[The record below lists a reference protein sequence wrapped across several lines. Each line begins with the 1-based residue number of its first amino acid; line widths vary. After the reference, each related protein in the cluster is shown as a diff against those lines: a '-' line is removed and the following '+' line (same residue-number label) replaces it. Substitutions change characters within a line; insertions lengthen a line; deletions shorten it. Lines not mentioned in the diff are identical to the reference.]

1 MEYLRLHSA
10 WNIHWLDTQYKAWQS
25 APDQTAPDWSHFFR
39 AFTQAEAPH
48 FKRQNST
55 LQGSAPA
62 PLDLKLFKALNSYRH
77 LGHLQAKYNPLVPPK
92 PCRELSLE
100 ALGWSREDLGLGY
113 DGASLGAFPHVSTVH
128 SFLKCLESAYC
139 GSLAYVYTHIEDSKR
154 LEWLE
159 EAAEGE
165 AYKVCAASSKSQS
178 ILQAILKVELFEAFL
193 DQKFR
198 GQKRFSIEGLS
209 VVVPALL
216 ELLELSAQESIQK
229 VFIAA
234 SHRGRLNILAN
245 VLNKPLDRIF
255 REFLE
260 GHTEPLKKGGDVKYH
275 LGWDGSF
282 RNTEGTVVD
291 VHLSPNPSHLEA
303 IYPVLQ
309 GKTKAWQNLFG
320 PNTALSIVLHGEAA
334 FAGQG
339 IVSETLNCS
348 QLTPYDTQGAVH
360 LILNN
365 QIGFTTPACQGRS
378 SLYSGAIAKSLDAP
392 LLLVNSEDVF
402 AVLKALKI
410 AFAYRQRW
418 HKSIFIELYGYRKEG
433 HNEIDEPSFTQY
445 SLYQDLARRP
455 RLSEIFIKDMAAK
468 LDIDLTQQA
477 THFRSSYTDSL
488 EGIFRKLRF
497 DSPPPKK
504 TEDGLCEAKMD
515 LVRLRPEH
523 SHIKEET
530 PRPISA
536 ETLKAIAKALWTVP
550 PGFHIH
556 PKLRRQLQAKKEAF
570 PAEIDWSLA
579 EALALGSLLH
589 EGYSVRLSGQ
599 DSERGTFSQ
608 RHAVWHDT
616 QSTSSYTPLK
626 ALAHKNQ
633 TFTIHNTPL
642 SEAAVLGF
650 EYGYSLVHTRCLT
663 IWEAQFGDFANGAQV
678 MIDQLITSGEAKW
691 GQKSRLVLLL
701 PHGHQGQGPDHSS
714 ARLERFL
721 QACADDNLQ
730 ICSPT
735 TPAQYFHLLRRQMH
749 QEIAKPLVI
758 MIPKNLFRHKGC
770 TSSLEEL
777 SASSFKA
784 IIPSPMHHPE
794 AKTVLLCTGKIYY
807 ELLAYKAATR
817 PIIRLEQLYPLDSK
831 GLEQVLSVYA
841 TDSSL
846 VWVQEEPQNMG
857 AWSYIASLIQ
867 HMGRTITYVG
877 RPASASAACGS
888 LSLHQLEQE
897 SLLQEAF
904 SV

>member
-25 APDQTAPDWSHFFR
+25 APDQIPPDWSHFFR
-39 AFTQAEAPH
+39 AFTEAEAPH
-48 FKRQNST
+48 FNKESST
-55 LQGSAPA
+55 LQGSAPVA
-62 PLDLKLFKALNSYRH
+62 LDLKLFKALNAYRR
-77 LGHLQAKYNPLVPPK
+77 LGHLQAHFNPLVPPK
-92 PCRELSLE
+92 PCPELSPEAFGLSGDDLCLAYKGG
-100 ALGWSREDLGLGY
+100 ALGV
-113 DGASLGAFPHVSTVH
+113 FPHASTVH
-128 SFLKCLESAYC
+128 AFLKSLESAYC
-139 GSLAYVYTHIEDSKR
+139 RSLAYVYTHIEDPKR
-154 LEWLE
+154 LEWLQ

-165 AYKVCAASSKSQS
+165 AYKVCATSSKSQN
-178 ILQAILKVELFEAFL
+178 ILEAILKAELFEAFL

-198 GQKRFSIEGLS
+198 GQKRFSIEGLG
-209 VVVPALL
+209 VVIPALI
-216 ELLELSAQESIQK
+216 ELLEISAQEAIQK

-234 SHRGRLNILAN
+234 SHRGRLNILTN
-245 VLNKPLDRIF
+245 VLNKPLESIF

-260 GHTEPLKKGGDVKYH
+260 GHPEPLKKGGDVKYH

-282 RNTEGTVVD
+282 RNGEGIPID
-291 VHLSPNPSHLEA
+291 LHLSPNPSHLEA
-303 IYPVLQ
+303 IYPVIQ

-320 PNTALSIVLHGEAA
+320 HHTALSIVLHGEAA

-339 IVSETLNCS
+339 IVAETLNCS
-348 QLTPYDTQGAVH
+348 QLIPYDTQGAIH

-402 AVLKALKI
+402 AVLKALHI

-433 HNEIDEPSFTQY
+433 HNEMDEPSFTQY
-445 SLYQDLARRP
+445 ALYQNLAKRP
-455 RLSEIFIKDMAAK
+455 RLSELFLKDVAG
-468 LDIDLTQQA
+468 LGIDLEKAA
-477 THFRSSYTDSL
+477 THFSSTYTESL
-488 EGIFRKLRF
+488 EAIFRKLRLNS
-497 DSPPPKK
+497 SPPNKA
-504 TEDGLCEAKMD
+504 EDGLFEANIDSLTQGPQDPKY
-515 LVRLRPEH
+515 
-523 SHIKEET
+523 INEEA
-530 PRPISA
+530 PKPLDA
-536 ETLKAIAKALWTVP
+536 ETLKAIAKGLWTIP

-556 PKLRRQLQAKKEAF
+556 PKLGRQIEAKKEAF

-589 EGYSVRLSGQ
+589 EGYSIRLSGQ

-616 QSTSSYTPLK
+616 QSTSSYSPLK
-626 ALAHKNQ
+626 ALAQ
-633 TFTIHNTPL
+633 EYQSCTLHNTPL

-663 IWEAQFGDFANGAQV
+663 LWEAQFGDFANGAQV

-701 PHGHQGQGPDHSS
+701 PHGYQGQGPDHSS

-721 QACADDNLQ
+721 QACADDNVQ
-730 ICSPT
+730 VCSPT

-749 QEIAKPLVI
+749 QENAKPLVI
-758 MIPKNLFRHKGC
+758 LIPKNLFRHKGC
-770 TSSLEEL
+770 TSSLEDL
-777 SASSFKA
+777 SASSFQT
-784 IIPSPMHHPE
+784 IIPSSTQHPE
-794 AKTVLLCTGKIYY
+794 AKAVLLCTGKIYY
-807 ELLAYKAATR
+807 ELLAHKDATR
-817 PIIRLEQLYPLDSK
+817 PVIRLEQLYPLDLQALK
-831 GLEQVLSVYA
+831 QVLFAY
-841 TDSSL
+841 TPDSSL
-846 VWVQEEPQNMG
+846 IWVQEEPQNMG
-857 AWSYIASLIQ
+857 AWSYIAPLIQ
-867 HMGRTITYVG
+867 QMGRNITYVG

-888 LSLHQLEQE
+888 LILHQLEQE
-897 SLLQEAF
+897 SLLQKAF